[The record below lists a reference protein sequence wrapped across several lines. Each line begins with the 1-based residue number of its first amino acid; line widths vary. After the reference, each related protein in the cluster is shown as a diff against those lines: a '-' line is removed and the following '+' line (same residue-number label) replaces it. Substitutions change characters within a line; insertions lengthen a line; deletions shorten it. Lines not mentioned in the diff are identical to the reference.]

1 MPIVVVYLIPIENQ
15 QYNTRRSWK
24 NYYLAKGIFMFA
36 IKHWMNLK
44 KNEIRKRK
52 VTKESSELTKNI
64 DIPAYSG
71 ISPIV
76 L

>member
-1 MPIVVVYLIPIENQ
+1 MVYLIPIGNQ
-15 QYNTRRSWK
+15 QYNARRSWK

-36 IKHWMNLK
+36 IKHWMNFFL
-44 KNEIRKRK
+44 KNEIGKRK
-52 VTKESSELTKNI
+52 VTKERNELTKYI